1 MSAELTD
8 RGFKRRQFM
17 SSALALSGMTA
28 AASLAGVSP
37 VEAARAQGAVSHQP
51 LDPINP
57 DLLFGVTSS
66 IFGHRSIEWGVKRIA
81 DVGMQGIEPYPRG
94 IEHYRNNPMGLKK
107 LFDDAGIT
115 FVDAS
120 NGAPG
125 QSTNFLDPQEIPKT
139 IADHVAYCREILQP
153 LGCDHWKINMGQRP
167 AGGNVSG
174 FAELVSD
181 DQLKRL
187 ADTLNELGRQTI
199 AMGVRLAP
207 HPHIWGPME
216 RDEEVR
222 RVMELTDPA
231 YVWMTVDTGHIV
243 LGGGDSVK
251 IIDDFFPRVAEIHLK
266 DTFTKYRGNKATPE
280 RAKHRVNSVY
290 HNLGGGGVDFKAVF
304 KVLRDRRWKGWVVI
318 DVDGP
323 RDGDDGLAA
332 LSYEGNRDLAV
343 DTYISHNVNYLRA
356 ILGVKLPPYD
366 DTYAESQKTTNN
378 L

>member
-1 MSAELTD
+1 MTAKRTD
-8 RGFKRRQFM
+8 RGLKRREFM
-17 SSALALSGMTA
+17 SSALALSGMAATA
-28 AASLAGVSP
+28 SFAEASP
-37 VEAARAQGAVSHQP
+37 VESSGVQGAVSHQS
-51 LDPINP
+51 LDPVNP

-66 IFGHRSIEWGVKRIA
+66 IFGHRSIEWGVQRMV
-81 DVGMQGIEPYPRG
+81 DVGMQGIEPYPRS
-94 IEHYRNNPMGLKK
+94 IQHYDAMGLKK

-115 FVDAS
+115 FIDAS
-120 NGAPG
+120 NGAEG

-153 LGCDHWKINMGQRP
+153 LGCDQWKINMGQRP
-167 AGGNVSG
+167 PGNNLSG
-174 FAELVSD
+174 MTPMCSD

-187 ADTLNELGRQTI
+187 ADTLNEIGRQTI

-243 LGGGDSVK
+243 LGGGDPAK
-251 IIDDFFPRVAEIHLK
+251 IIDDFFPRVAELHLK
-266 DTFTKYRGNKATPE
+266 DTFAHYRGNKETPDQ
-280 RAKHRVNSVY
+280 AKHRVNSVY
-290 HNLGGGGVDFKAVF
+290 HNLGGGGVDFKNVF

-323 RDGDDGLAA
+323 REGDDGLAA
-332 LSYEGNRDLAV
+332 LSHEGNRDLAV

-356 ILGVKLPPYD
+356 VLGVKLPPYD
-366 DTYAESQKTTNN
+366 KTYAV
-378 L
+378 

>member
-1 MSAELTD
+1 
-8 RGFKRRQFM
+8 
-17 SSALALSGMTA
+17 
-28 AASLAGVSP
+28 
-37 VEAARAQGAVSHQP
+37 
-51 LDPINP
+51 
-57 DLLFGVTSS
+57 
-66 IFGHRSIEWGVKRIA
+66 
-81 DVGMQGIEPYPRG
+81 MQGIEPYPRG

-207 HPHIWGPME
+207 HPHIWGPMGMQGIEPYPRGIEEESDGE

-266 DTFTKYRGNKATPE
+266 DTYPKYRGNTATPE
-280 RAKHRVNSVY
+280 RAQHRVASVY

-323 RDGDDGLAA
+323 REGDDGLAA

>member
-1 MSAELTD
+1 MSAEITD
-8 RGFKRRQFM
+8 RGLKRREFM
-17 SSALALSGMTA
+17 SSALALSGMAA
-28 AASLAGVSP
+28 AASLAEASP
-37 VEAARAQGAVSHQP
+37 VESSGVQGAVSHQA

-57 DLLFGVTSS
+57 DLLFGFTSS
-66 IFGHRSIEWGVKRIA
+66 IFGHRSIEWGVQRIA
-81 DVGMQGIEPYPRG
+81 DVGMQGIESHPRF
-94 IEHYRNNPMGLKK
+94 IEHYRNNPMELKK

-115 FVDAS
+115 FIDAS
-120 NGAPG
+120 NGG
-125 QSTNFLDPQEIPKT
+125 WSTNFLDPQEIPKT
-139 IADHVAYCREILQP
+139 IADHVAYAREILEP

-167 AGGNVSG
+167 PGNNLSG
-174 FAELVSD
+174 MKEVLDD

-199 AMGVRLAP
+199 AMGIRLAP

-266 DTFTKYRGNKATPE
+266 DTFAKYRGNKATPE

-318 DVDGP
+318 DVDSP

-343 DTYISHNVNYLRA
+343 DSYISHNVNYLRA

-366 DTYAESQKTTNN
+366 DTYAESQRTTNN